1 MLELPD
7 WEHWGRLRTMSMRDA
22 LVLSIG
28 LCPHKYNHENTE
40 DTELSY
46 AQKYWDNLQ
55 IARNHVSGSD
65 WLVGRAAKQDGD
77 VDTTHTE
84 VDFEKFC
91 VWASIDVQLS
101 ELPPEMRI
109 LGGADLEDSNV
120 SNDLA
125 NIPMPEVTL
134 NQRRPTSMRDDVI
147 GNAIN
152 RAMKAVSDPNS
163 WQEVWLK
170 LCNYANKTEPPF
182 IGFGDGNIKY
192 TDCGEVKMLSKSAV
206 RRRIE
211 RSLK

>member
-7 WEHWGRLRTMSMRDA
+7 WGYWGRLRTMSMRDA

-28 LCPHKYNHENTE
+28 LCPHKYNHENT
-40 DTELSY
+40 DATELSY

-55 IARNHVSGSD
+55 IARNHVYDSD

-101 ELPPEMRI
+101 DLPPEMRI

-120 SNDLA
+120 SNDLV
-125 NIPMPEVTL
+125 NIHMPEVTL
-134 NQRRPTSMRDDVI
+134 NKRHPSSMRDDVI

-163 WQEVWLK
+163 SQQVWQK
-170 LCNYANKTEPPF
+170 LCEYVDKNEPPF
-182 IGFGDGNIKY
+182 IGFDDSDIKY
-192 TDCGEVKMLSKSAV
+192 TDSGEVKFLSKSAV
-206 RRRIE
+206 RRRIK